1 MDKVASERKLE
12 VNGEVH
18 SESHFAATVDWNLVA
33 VQLFFCTG
41 HRCTFDGLH
50 YTAAFIGYGTDSSWS
65 EFFWAFLFS
74 SSFQGLLCCFSSA
87 CIKLLVLATLL

>member
-41 HRCTFDGLH
+41 HRFVFL
-50 YTAAFIGYGTDSSWS
+50 I
-65 EFFWAFLFS
+65 LFS
-74 SSFQGLLCCFSSA
+74 VDTYSQPQIYTTRGGEYCVHIVGQSCSTMFLS
-87 CIKLLVLATLL
+87 LANP